1 MAWIVRDREMLAS
14 AEVAATRAA
23 RRRGLLGRDG
33 IDGAM
38 VLCPARQV
46 HTLGMRFALDIAWC
60 AADGRVLRV
69 ASLAPG
75 RLSRRVHAA
84 RFVIE
89 LEAGTAA
96 RWALRPGDV
105 VEVVDD

>member
-1 MAWIVRDREMLAS
+1 
-14 AEVAATRAA
+14 
-23 RRRGLLGRDG
+23 
-33 IDGAM
+33 M
-38 VLCPARQV
+38 VLRPARQV
-46 HTLGMRFALDIAWC
+46 HTLGMRFALDVAWC

-69 ASLAPG
+69 ASLAPR
-75 RLSRRVHAA
+75 RLSRWVHDA

-105 VEVVDD
+105 VEVVDG